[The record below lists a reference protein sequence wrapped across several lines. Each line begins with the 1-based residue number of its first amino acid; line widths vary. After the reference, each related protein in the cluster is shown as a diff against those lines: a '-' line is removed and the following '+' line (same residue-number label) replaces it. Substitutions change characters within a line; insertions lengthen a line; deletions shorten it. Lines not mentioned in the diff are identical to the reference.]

1 MKLLTAEQ
9 IGSNVEVF
17 REGVKP
23 SERDASFDYCFN
35 YFQRFREEGRLNDLK
50 TPEQVQESCIQLGFY
65 LASWGMYRGR
75 AYLLQKSAKILEPI
89 IGLIADQPP
98 SFWEIDVHSYSP
110 ENIQR
115 LLDFKREIVSL
126 REHKGASD
134 TLVTKIMLGV
144 FGNVPAFDTYFS
156 KGFGYGKFEKVSL
169 ERVADF
175 YRDNTQIIDESRSVT
190 RTIDF
195 NTGQETPRLYT
206 RAKIVDMVF
215 FIEGEKV
222 GGCSAAGEEQRS
234 ATPRGRAEG
243 TPHPSRDG

>member
-169 ERVADF
+169 SVLLTSIEI
-175 YRDNTQIIDESRSVT
+175 TLRSLT
-190 RTIDF
+190 SLA
-195 NTGQETPRLYT
+195 P
-206 RAKIVDMVF
+206 
-215 FIEGEKV
+215 
-222 GGCSAAGEEQRS
+222 
-234 ATPRGRAEG
+234 
-243 TPHPSRDG
+243 

>member
-1 MKLLTAEQ
+1 
-9 IGSNVEVF
+9 V
-17 REGVKP
+17 RP

-35 YFQRFREEGRLNDLK
+35 YFQRFREEGRLDDLK

-65 LASWGMYRGR
+65 LASWGMYRGS
-75 AYLLQKSAKILEPI
+75 AYLLRKSAKILEPI
-89 IGLIADQPP
+89 IGVIADQPP

-134 TLVTKIMLGV
+134 VLVTKIMLGV
-144 FGNVPAFDTYFS
+144 FGNVPAFDTNFS
-156 KGFGYGKFEKVSL
+156 KGFGHRKFEKVSL
-169 ERVADF
+169 EAVGGF
-175 YRDNTQIIDESRSVT
+175 YRDNTQIIEDFRCVT
-190 RTIDF
+190 HTIDF

-206 RAKIVDMVF
+206 RAKIIDMVF

-222 GGCSAAGEEQRS
+222 GG
-234 ATPRGRAEG
+234 
-243 TPHPSRDG
+243 